1 VQWGINLSEVAFNMP
16 GIILQERG
24 QALAI
29 PSIAASTLVVAA
41 CALPFAST
49 AHSEVGTVPV
59 PESPCNLPTAN
70 SLIIWQH
77 APGVQDRSV
86 YASEADLY
94 NCRPTLDTW
103 RAGQQTG
110 PGYCSKIAW
119 SSDNPGYGAFV
130 SPAPPLKKVIDEVGD
145 C

>member
-1 VQWGINLSEVAFNMP
+1 MP
-16 GIILQERG
+16 TFILQERG

-59 PESPCNLPTAN
+59 PESPCNLPTAS

-86 YASEADLY
+86 YASESEPLQLQTHARY
-94 NCRPTLDTW
+94 VAGRPANRPRLLFQNRVVFRQSGLRCLCVARSTIEKSHRRSRRLLT
-103 RAGQQTG
+103 
-110 PGYCSKIAW
+110 
-119 SSDNPGYGAFV
+119 
-130 SPAPPLKKVIDEVGD
+130 
-145 C
+145 